1 MKQISLLI
9 TALFAFIAI
18 GCSTVDQGQSSVVV
32 RSEQTQQIA
41 FDVLDRY
48 VNWEYENRALLAAI
62 SPEFKIA
69 GDRIRSKGL
78 DAIEALHRVT
88 KKYKDNRTPE
98 NLADLQTWLAVVQG
112 LQAEAVTLIAKGTL

>member
-1 MKQISLLI
+1 MKQFSLLI
-9 TALFAFIAI
+9 AALFAFIAI

-48 VNWEYENRALLAAI
+48 VNWEFENRELLASI
-62 SPEFKIA
+62 SPEFKVA

-88 KKYKDNRTPE
+88 KSYKDNRTPE

-112 LQAEAVTLIAKGTL
+112 LQTEAVTLIAKGTL